1 MKYISLAVIL
11 LIAVQINAQQLS
23 TYEDSLAYS
32 VGVINGQQLISNG
45 LKDVQLDVVQN
56 AIKDVINEKDLLIQP
71 LEAKQIMDKDY
82 KKRSKQMSEAN
93 KLAGEAFLA
102 ENAKKEGITTL
113 PSGLQYE
120 VITEGTGKMHPE
132 LTDRVTTHYHGTL
145 ITGQV
150 FDSSVERGEPLTFG
164 LNQVITG
171 WQEGLALMTEG
182 AKWRL
187 YVPYNMAYGERAAG
201 PTIKPYSALIF
212 EVELIKIN

>member
-1 MKYISLAVIL
+1 MKYLIFIFAFSMSLSMHGQL
-11 LIAVQINAQQLS
+11 LN
-23 TYEDSLAYS
+23 TYEDSLAYA
-32 VGVINGQQLISNG
+32 VGVVKGKQLASSGI
-45 LKDVQLDVVQN
+45 VVANYDLIRQGIEH
-56 AIKDVINEKDLLIQP
+56 AMSEKELLIQP
-71 LEAKQIMDKDY
+71 REAKQIVDQDSKI
-82 KKRSKQMSEAN
+82 RSKKMSEAN
-93 KLAGEAFLA
+93 KLEGEAFLA
-102 ENAKKEGITTL
+102 ANSKKPGIVTL
-113 PSGLQYE
+113 ESGLQYE

-132 LTDRVTTHYHGTL
+132 LTDNVTTHYHGTL
-145 ITGQV
+145 ITGEV
-150 FDSSVERGEPLTFG
+150 FDSSVDRGQPLSFG